1 MGAGKWIGGIL
12 GFMTMGP
19 LGALAGF
26 ALGSLLDGNNGL
38 FGNTYEKGQA
48 EAGNYDEGQ
57 RNSFLFSML
66 VMASYIIRADGRIM
80 HSEMEYVRQFL
91 RMNFGE
97 EAVIQGEQ
105 ILLNL
110 FEQRKQMERQNPMA
124 FKNTIHECGA
134 QIAANLPYEQ
144 RLQLLDFLVNIA
156 KSDGSVCSE
165 EIAALKEVADEITAA
180 GGEVYAVSTDISK
193 PEDPEMLMQKVMDKY
208 GKIDILVNNAGI
220 LEQGLKPIDKFLDED
235 MDRIIETNEKGTM
248 RCMRAASKR
257 MTTGGAIVNVA
268 SVAGEKGCGG
278 AAYVASKAAVIGL
291 TKHTALRFQKDGI
304 RCNAICP
311 GNIITPMTM
320 GTDPKALDPDMIGAM
335 MTHSDIKAQSCTAE
349 DVANVVLFFA
359 SDEARA
365 ITGQIIVTD
374 FGAML

>member
-1 MGAGKWIGGIL
+1 MIVINNVRAFKKNDTKCTKYSKNQKNKEELSMNRLKGKI
-12 GFMTMGP
+12 
-19 LGALAGF
+19 
-26 ALGSLLDGNNGL
+26 
-38 FGNTYEKGQA
+38 
-48 EAGNYDEGQ
+48 
-57 RNSFLFSML
+57 
-66 VMASYIIRADGRIM
+66 
-80 HSEMEYVRQFL
+80 
-91 RMNFGE
+91 
-97 EAVIQGEQ
+97 AVITGG
-105 ILLNL
+105 NSGVGAATAKL
-110 FEQRKQMERQNPMA
+110 FAAE
-124 FKNTIHECGA
+124 GA
-134 QIAANLPYEQ
+134 TVVITARRE
-144 RLQLLDFLVNIA
+144 
-156 KSDGSVCSE
+156 
-165 EIAALKEVADEITAA
+165 AALKEVADEITAA